1 MFAKLLVFFLALW
14 VFVRVVRTLWMAL
27 WDGQVRDT
35 RRSKIRRTSRLD
47 LDASQIEEAEFEEIE
62 E

>member
-1 MFAKLLVFFLALW
+1 MFLKMLIFFLALW
-14 VFVRVVRTLWMAL
+14 VFSRAIRTFWMAL

-47 LDASQIEEAEFEEIE
+47 VDTSQIEEAQFEEIE

>member
-1 MFAKLLVFFLALW
+1 MFARILVFLLAVW
-14 VFVRVVRTLWMAL
+14 VFIRVVRTFWMTL
-27 WDGQVRDT
+27 GDGQVRDT

-47 LDASQIEEAEFEEIE
+47 LDASQIEEAQFEEIE